1 MATLQIAVSPA
12 EQFVGNELLKGGVS
26 LYRPATE
33 SSGDFL
39 AKTPKGA
46 ILELTLLTPAAE
58 PGIFALPDRRPD
70 PKRFIVALELDTAA
84 GPAAWIFPSRVFHA
98 YSAEPDGNG
107 LRRLNLDAIRPNL
120 LGEPLREYLRGFRD
134 RWELITDYAYYR
146 RFMKSPEGYAEL
158 EDELLML
165 LAVERPA
172 AEYAPVPY
180 TPFVPGLG
188 NALYG

>member
-1 MATLQIAVSPA
+1 MVTLQIAVSPA
-12 EQFVGNELLKGGVS
+12 EQFVGSELRRRGVS

-33 SSGDFL
+33 AGGDFL

-46 ILELTLLTPAAE
+46 ILELTLLTPAAAS
-58 PGIFALPDRRPD
+58 PGIFAFSDRRPG
-70 PKRFIVALELDTAA
+70 PKRFIVALEFDTAA

-98 YSAEPDGNG
+98 YSSEPDGNG
-107 LRRLNLDAIRPNL
+107 LRRLNLDEVRPNL
-120 LGEPLREYLRGFRD
+120 LSDPLREYLRGFRD

-146 RFMKSPEGYAEL
+146 RFMKSPEGYADL

-172 AEYAPVPY
+172 TEYAPVPY
-180 TPFVPGLG
+180 TPFAPGPG
-188 NALYG
+188 NAL

>member
-12 EQFVGNELLKGGVS
+12 EQFVAHELRQRGVS

-33 SSGDFL
+33 AGGDFL

-46 ILELTLLTPAAE
+46 ILELTLLPPAA
-58 PGIFALPDRRPD
+58 PGIFALPDRQPD
-70 PKRFIVALELDTAA
+70 PKRFIVALEFDHSA

-98 YSAEPDGNG
+98 YSAAPDGNG
-107 LRRLNLDAIRPNL
+107 LRRLDLYAVRPNL

-146 RFMKSPEGYAEL
+146 RFMKSPEGYADL

-172 AEYAPVPY
+172 AEYAPAPY
-180 TPFVPGLG
+180 TPFAPGPG
-188 NALYG
+188 NAL